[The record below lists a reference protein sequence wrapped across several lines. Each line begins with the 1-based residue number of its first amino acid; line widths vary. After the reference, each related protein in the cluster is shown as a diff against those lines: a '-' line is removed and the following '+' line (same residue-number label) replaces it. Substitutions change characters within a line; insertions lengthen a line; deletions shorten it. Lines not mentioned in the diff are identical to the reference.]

1 MIYMKGIT
9 GGEYMLTQ
17 YQINKISNILA
28 LKAREIFGDKLK
40 DVILFGSFARGNASN
55 ESDIDIMLL
64 VDMDRTNLSQY
75 KNEICKIS
83 SDLGMQF
90 NVLISPIL
98 QGIDEFNKFKNDLPF
113 FRNVTHEGVRSFIRN
128 ESDYSDFYIASKGEA
143 EEQSEN
149 AARFYEEVVKY
160 LESKNG

>member
-1 MIYMKGIT
+1 
-9 GGEYMLTQ
+9 MLTR
-17 YQINKISNILA
+17 YQIYEISNILA

-40 DVILFGSFARGNASN
+40 DVILFGSFARGNASD

-75 KNEICKIS
+75 KNDICKIS

-113 FRNVTHEGVRSFIRN
+113 FRNVTHEGVRI
-128 ESDYSDFYIASKGEA
+128 GV
-143 EEQSEN
+143 Q
-149 AARFYEEVVKY
+149 
-160 LESKNG
+160 

>member
-1 MIYMKGIT
+1 
-9 GGEYMLTQ
+9 MLKK
-17 YQINKISNILA
+17 YQVNEISNILA

-40 DVILFGSFARGNASN
+40 DVILFGSFARRNASN

-98 QGIDEFNKFKNDLPF
+98 QGIDEFNKFKDDLPF
-113 FRNVTHEGVRSFIRN
+113 FRNVTYEGVRI
-128 ESDYSDFYIASKGEA
+128 
-143 EEQSEN
+143 
-149 AARFYEEVVKY
+149 VVQ
-160 LESKNG
+160 